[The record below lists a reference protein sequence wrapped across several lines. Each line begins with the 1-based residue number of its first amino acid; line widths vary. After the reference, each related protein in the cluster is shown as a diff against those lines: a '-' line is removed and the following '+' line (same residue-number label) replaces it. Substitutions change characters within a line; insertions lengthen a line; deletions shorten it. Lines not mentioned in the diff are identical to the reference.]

1 MFSSLISIQSFKN
14 SGGPSLPSWPSVTP
28 SLSTL
33 GTVGSGGYTY
43 APSNRMC
50 ASTDFT
56 YIFQCSAS
64 GCLRST
70 NRGSSWSSITFS
82 TSSNNTTCACS
93 STGQYVI
100 FCSIS
105 SGKINYS
112 SDYGASFSVLST
124 VTNIPSSNF
133 SKWASNISDDG
144 QYILIGRSN
153 GVSLSTDAGASWTI
167 LEASDFTFGCDM
179 DSTGQYMVYGRW
191 ATTAM
196 KVSTNYGASFSALN
210 GPGGAMQC
218 RAVAASDQN
227 KCILGNNTNNKI
239 YFTRTLGATSI
250 PDINTSNGILTG
262 NIAVTGEYIPVGISK
277 TGNVLIIID
286 NAATNNVVYSLDN
299 GYSFRRLGTDVGA
312 FSSLNINNC
321 CVSRDGQRVLLSNST
336 TLYMV
341 DFGQTI

>member
-1 MFSSLISIQSFKN
+1 MFSSVNSIQTFRNN
-14 SGGPSLPSWPSVTP
+14 SGWLPAWPSVTP

-43 APSNRMC
+43 AASNRIC
-50 ASTDFT
+50 GSTDFT

-64 GCLRST
+64 GCLKST
-70 NRGSSWSSITFS
+70 DGGANWSTITFA
-82 TSSNNTTCACS
+82 TSSNNTTCCCS
-93 STGQYVI
+93 STGQYVV
-100 FCSIS
+100 FCSIT

-112 SDYGASFSVLST
+112 SDYGASFSVLAT
-124 VTNIPSSNF
+124 VTNIPASNF
-133 SKWASNISDDG
+133 SKWSSNISDDG
-144 QYILIGRSN
+144 QYILIGRTN
-153 GVSLSTDAGASWTI
+153 GASLSTDAGATWTI

-191 ATTAM
+191 ASANI
-196 KVSTNYGASFSALN
+196 KVSTNYGSTFTAVN

-218 RAVAASDQN
+218 RAISASSQN

-239 YFTRTLGATSI
+239 FFTRTLGATTI
-250 PDINTSNGILTG
+250 PDINLSNYILSG
-262 NIAVTGEYIPVGISK
+262 NIAVTGEYVNVSISK
-277 TGNVLIIID
+277 TGNVLLIID

-312 FSSLNINNC
+312 LSSINISGC
-321 CVSRDGQRVLLSNST
+321 CASRDGRRILLTNGT
-336 TLYMV
+336 KLYMV